1 MVGEVWPWSGGY
13 GHSRGG
19 DGHGRGGDEHD
30 QGGDGH
36 GRGGDGHGRT
46 FLAVLYNTTGV
57 PQYYTSVQDM
67 HSQGQG

>member
-1 MVGEVWPWSGGY
+1 MVGEVWPWLGGY

-46 FLAVLYNTTGV
+46 FLAVLYNMYYRSPVLLYKCTG
-57 PQYYTSVQDM
+57 
-67 HSQGQG
+67 HA

>member
-1 MVGEVWPWSGGY
+1 MAMVGEVWPWSGGY

-19 DGHGRGGDEHD
+19 DGHGRGGDEHE

-57 PQYYTSVQDM
+57 L
-67 HSQGQG
+67 

>member
-1 MVGEVWPWSGGY
+1 MVEEVWPWSGGY

-46 FLAVLYNTTGV
+46 LLAVLYNTTGV
-57 PQYYTSVQDM
+57 L
-67 HSQGQG
+67 

>member
-19 DGHGRGGDEHD
+19 DEHN
-30 QGGDGH
+30 Q
-36 GRGGDGHGRT
+36 GGDGHGRT

-57 PQYYTSVQDM
+57 L
-67 HSQGQG
+67 

>member
-19 DGHGRGGDEHD
+19 DGHSRGGDEHN

-36 GRGGDGHGRT
+36 GRT
-46 FLAVLYNTTGV
+46 LAVLYNTTG
-57 PQYYTSVQDM
+57 
-67 HSQGQG
+67 HA

>member
-1 MVGEVWPWSGGY
+1 MVGEVWPWLGGY

-36 GRGGDGHGRT
+36 GRT
-46 FLAVLYNTTGV
+46 LAVLYNTTG
-57 PQYYTSVQDM
+57 
-67 HSQGQG
+67 HA

>member
-1 MVGEVWPWSGGY
+1 MAMVGEVWPWSGGY

-36 GRGGDGHGRT
+36 GRT

-57 PQYYTSVQDM
+57 L
-67 HSQGQG
+67 